1 MRFHIISKKVVTFFK
16 NVVMLWRGEGDFSIN
31 LEEIISLEVYQNC
44 NLLCD
49 ASLMRSLKMC

>member
-1 MRFHIISKKVVTFFK
+1 M
-16 NVVMLWRGEGDFSIN
+16 GGDGDFSIN

-49 ASLMRSLKMC
+49 ASLM